1 MIRQR
6 SYVAL
11 APLVLAVLAAAGC
24 GRSRPI
30 VVGSKGSTEQTLL
43 GEIVAQHLENRL
55 GRTVERRLG
64 LGGTLI
70 TFQSL
75 QNGEIGLYPEY
86 TGAIETE
93 ILKEQPSNDPA
104 LVFERARGELRRVAQ
119 SELLDPL
126 GIDNRFVAVIRS
138 DDQRAAKVSTLSEAA
153 EVTSGWKVGVSYDFQ
168 QRPDGLPLLSTYRLP
183 MLASVRS
190 LEPGLVF
197 RTAEQGQVSLIAANA
212 TDAPLD
218 LKEWKVLRDDRNVF
232 PPYQACLLVKQEVL
246 AAEPRLR
253 GALAE
258 LSGKFTTEKMRQLNA
273 QVDLYHRPVAEVAAM
288 FLAQANLK

>member
-1 MIRQR
+1 
-6 SYVAL
+6 
-11 APLVLAVLAAAGC
+11 
-24 GRSRPI
+24 
-30 VVGSKGSTEQTLL
+30 VGSKGSTEQMLL

-55 GRTVERRLG
+55 GRKIERRLS

-75 QNGEIGLYPEY
+75 QSGEIGLYPEY

-93 ILKEQPSNDPA
+93 ILKEQPSNDSA

-138 DDQRAAKVSTLSEAA
+138 DDPRAAKVSTLSEAA

-168 QRPDGLPLLSTYRLP
+168 QRADGLPMLTAYRLP

-197 RTAEQGQVSLIAANA
+197 KTAEQGQVSLIAANA
-212 TDAPLD
+212 TDAPLE
-218 LKEWKVLRDDRNVF
+218 LKEWKVLRDDKNVF

-246 AAEPRLR
+246 AAEPRLK
-253 GALAE
+253 GTLAE

-273 QVDLYHRPVAEVAAM
+273 QVELYHRPVAEVAAM
-288 FLAQANLK
+288 FLAQASLK

>member
-1 MIRQR
+1 MIRPR
-6 SYVAL
+6 SCVAL
-11 APLVLAVLAAAGC
+11 ALLVGAMVWGAGC
-24 GRSRPI
+24 GGSRPI
-30 VVGSKGSTEQTLL
+30 VVGSKGSTEQILL

-55 GRTVERRLG
+55 GRKIGRRLS

-70 TFQSL
+70 AFQSL

-104 LVFERARGELRRVAQ
+104 LVFERARGEMRRVAQ

-138 DDQRAAKVSTLSEAA
+138 GDPRAAQVSTLSEAA
-153 EVTSGWKVGVSYDFQ
+153 QVTSGWKVGVSYDFQ
-168 QRPDGLPLLSTYRLP
+168 QRADGLPMLNLYRLP

-190 LEPGLVF
+190 LDPGLVF
-197 RTAEQGQVSLIAANA
+197 KAAEQGQVSLIAANA

-232 PPYQACLLVKQEVL
+232 PPYQACLLVKQDVL
-246 AAEPRLR
+246 TAEPRLQ

-273 QVDLYHRPVAEVAAM
+273 QADLYHRPVPEVATM
-288 FLAQANLK
+288 FLGQAGLK

>member
-1 MIRQR
+1 MIRR
-6 SYVAL
+6 RTWVAL
-11 APLVLAVLAAAGC
+11 APLVLAVLAPAGC
-24 GRSRPI
+24 DRTAPI

-43 GEIVAQHLENRL
+43 GEMVAQHLQNRL
-55 GRTVERRLG
+55 GRKIGRRPS

-70 TFQSL
+70 AFQSL
-75 QNGEIGLYPEY
+75 QNREIGLYPEY

-93 ILKEQPSNDPA
+93 ILKEQPSGDPS
-104 LVFERARGELRRVAQ
+104 LVFERARGEMRRVAQ

-138 DDQRAAKVSTLSEAA
+138 DDPRAAQVSTLSEAA
-153 EVTSGWKVGVSYDFQ
+153 RVTSAWKVGVSYDFQ
-168 QRPDGLPLLSTYRLP
+168 QRADGLPALNLYRLP

-197 RTAEQGQVSLIAANA
+197 KTAEQGQVSLIAASA

-232 PPYQACLLVKQEVL
+232 PPYQACLLVKLEVL

-273 QVDLYHRPVAEVAAM
+273 QVDLYHRPVAEVAAT
-288 FLAQANLK
+288 FLAQAGLK

>member
-6 SYVAL
+6 SCVAL
-11 APLVLAVLAAAGC
+11 ACLVVPVLAAGGC
-24 GRSRPI
+24 SRPRPI

-55 GRTVERRLG
+55 GQKVERQLS

-70 TFQSL
+70 AFQAL
-75 QNGEIGLYPEY
+75 QSGEIGLYPEY

-93 ILKEQPSNDPA
+93 ILKEQPSNEAA
-104 LVFERARGELRRVAQ
+104 LAFERARGEMLRLAQ
-119 SELLDPL
+119 SELFDPL

-138 DDQRAAKVSTLSEAA
+138 DDPRAAKVSTLSEAA
-153 EVTSGWKVGVSYDFQ
+153 QVTSAWKLGVSYDFQ
-168 QRPDGLPLLSTYRLP
+168 QRTDGLPALSLYHLP

-190 LEPGLVF
+190 LEPGLLF
-197 RTAEQGQVSLIAANA
+197 KTAEQGQVSLIAANA

-218 LKEWKVLRDDRNVF
+218 LKEWKALRDDKNVF

-246 AAEPRLR
+246 AAEPRLQA
-253 GALAE
+253 ALAE

-273 QVDLYHRPVAEVAAM
+273 QVDLYHRPAAEVAAM
-288 FLAQANLK
+288 FLAQAGLK

>member
-1 MIRQR
+1 MIRHR
-6 SYVAL
+6 PRVAL
-11 APLVLAVLAAAGC
+11 ALLVPVVLVAAGC
-24 GRSRPI
+24 GRSRAI

-55 GRTVERRLG
+55 GRKIERRLS

-70 TFQSL
+70 AFQSL
-75 QNGEIGLYPEY
+75 QSGEIGLYPEY

-93 ILKEQPSNDPA
+93 ILKEQPSNDPS
-104 LVFERARGELRRVAQ
+104 LVFERARGEMRRLAQ

-138 DDQRAAKVSTLSEAA
+138 DDPRAAKVSTLSEAA
-153 EVTSGWKVGVSYDFQ
+153 EVTTGWKVGVSYDFQ
-168 QRPDGLPLLSTYRLP
+168 QRTDGLPLLSVYRLP

-197 RTAEQGQVSLIAANA
+197 KTAEQGQVSLIAANA

-246 AAEPRLR
+246 AGEPRLK
-253 GALAE
+253 ATLAE

-273 QVDLYHRPVAEVAAM
+273 QVELYHRPVPEVAAM
-288 FLAQANLK
+288 FLGQAGLK

>member
-1 MIRQR
+1 MILQR
-6 SYVAL
+6 SYVTPAL
-11 APLVLAVLAAAGC
+11 LVVAALAAAGC
-24 GRSRPI
+24 GRPRPI

-55 GRTVERRLG
+55 GRKIERRLG

-93 ILKEQPSNDPA
+93 ILKEQPSNDPT

-138 DDQRAAKVSTLSEAA
+138 DDQRAARASTLSEAA
-153 EVTSGWKVGVSYDFQ
+153 EVTNGSTVGVGSGLQ
-168 QRPDGLPLLSTYRLP
+168 QRPDRPPLLSTYC
-183 MLASVRS
+183 MA
-190 LEPGLVF
+190 
-197 RTAEQGQVSLIAANA
+197 
-212 TDAPLD
+212 
-218 LKEWKVLRDDRNVF
+218 
-232 PPYQACLLVKQEVL
+232 
-246 AAEPRLR
+246 
-253 GALAE
+253 
-258 LSGKFTTEKMRQLNA
+258 
-273 QVDLYHRPVAEVAAM
+273 
-288 FLAQANLK
+288 

>member
-1 MIRQR
+1 MILQR

-11 APLVLAVLAAAGC
+11 ALVVLGVLAAAGC
-24 GRSRPI
+24 GRSQPI
-30 VVGSKGSTEQTLL
+30 VVGSKGSTEQTVL

-55 GRTVERRLG
+55 GRKIERRLG

-70 TFQSL
+70 AFQSL
-75 QNGEIGLYPEY
+75 QSGEIGLYPEY

-93 ILKEQPSNDPA
+93 ILKEQPAKESA
-104 LVFERARGELRRVAQ
+104 LVFERARGEMGRVAQ

-138 DDQRAAKVSTLSEAA
+138 DDPRAAKVSTLGEAA
-153 EVTSGWKVGVSYDFQ
+153 EVTDGWKVGVSYDFQ
-168 QRPDGLPLLSTYRLP
+168 QRADGLPMLAAYRLP

-190 LEPGLVF
+190 LEPNLVF
-197 RTAEQGQVSLIAANA
+197 KTAEQGQVTLIAANA
-212 TDAPLD
+212 TDAPLE
-218 LKEWKVLRDDRNVF
+218 LKEWKVLRDDKNVF
-232 PPYQACLLVKQEVL
+232 PPYQACLLVKQDVL
-246 AAEPRLR
+246 AAEPRLK

-273 QVDLYHRPVAEVAAM
+273 QVELYHRPVAEVAAM
-288 FLAQANLK
+288 FLAQAGLK

>member
-1 MIRQR
+1 MILQR
-6 SYVAL
+6 SHIAL
-11 APLVLAVLAAAGC
+11 ALLVAAVLSAAGC
-24 GRSRPI
+24 GRPQPI
-30 VVGSKGSTEQTLL
+30 VVGSKVSTEQMLL

-55 GRTVERRLG
+55 GRKIERRLS

-75 QNGEIGLYPEY
+75 QSGEIGLYPEY

-93 ILKEQPSNDPA
+93 ILKEQPSGEPA

-119 SELLDPL
+119 SELLEPL

-138 DDQRAAKVSTLSEAA
+138 DDSRAAKISTLSEAA
-153 EVTSGWKVGVSYDFQ
+153 EVTNGWKVGVSYDFQ
-168 QRPDGLPLLSTYRLP
+168 QRADGLPMLAAYRLP

-197 RTAEQGQVSLIAANA
+197 KTAEQGQVTLIAANA
-212 TDAPLD
+212 TDAPLE
-218 LKEWKVLRDDRNVF
+218 LKEWKVLRDDKNVF
-232 PPYQACLLVKQEVL
+232 PPYQACLLVKQDVL
-246 AAEPRLR
+246 AAEPRLK

-273 QVDLYHRPVAEVAAM
+273 QVELYHRPVAEVAAM
-288 FLAQANLK
+288 FLSQAGLN

>member
-11 APLVLAVLAAAGC
+11 APLVLAVLVAAGC
-24 GRSRPI
+24 SRSRPI

-55 GRTVERRLG
+55 GRKIERRLG

-93 ILKEQPSNDPA
+93 ILKEQPSNDPT

-138 DDQRAAKVSTLSEAA
+138 DDPRAAKLSTLSQAA

-197 RTAEQGQVSLIAANA
+197 KTAEQGQVNLIAANA

-246 AAEPRLR
+246 AAEPRLK

-273 QVDLYHRPVAEVAAM
+273 QVDLYHRPAAEVAAM
-288 FLAQANLK
+288 FLSQANLK

>member
-1 MIRQR
+1 MIRPK
-6 SYVAL
+6 SCVAL
-11 APLVLAVLAAAGC
+11 ASLVLAVLAAAGC

-30 VVGSKGSTEQTLL
+30 VVGSKGSTEQILL

-55 GRTVERRLG
+55 GRKIERRLN

-70 TFQSL
+70 VFQAL

-93 ILKEQPSNDPA
+93 ILKEQPSGDPA
-104 LVFERARGELRRVAQ
+104 LVFERARGEMRRLAQ
-119 SELLDPL
+119 SDLLDPL
-126 GIDNRFVAVIRS
+126 GIDNRFVAVIRA
-138 DDQRAAKVSTLSEAA
+138 DDPRAARVSTLSEAA
-153 EVTSGWKVGVSYDFQ
+153 EAAGAWKVGVSYDFQ
-168 QRPDGLPLLSTYRLP
+168 QRADGLPMLTLYRLP

-197 RTAEQGQVSLIAANA
+197 KTAEQGQVSLIAANA

-218 LKEWKVLRDDRNVF
+218 LKDWKVLRDDRNVF
-232 PPYQACLLVKQEVL
+232 PPYQACLLAKLDVL
-246 AAEPRLR
+246 AAEPRIR

-273 QVDLYHRPVAEVAAM
+273 QVDLYHRPVPEVAAM
-288 FLAQANLK
+288 FLAQAGLK

>member
-6 SYVAL
+6 SCVAL
-11 APLVLAVLAAAGC
+11 ACLVLLVLAAGGC
-24 GRSRPI
+24 SRPQPI

-55 GRTVERRLG
+55 GQKIERRPS

-70 TFQSL
+70 AFQAL
-75 QNGEIGLYPEY
+75 QSGEIGLYPEY

-93 ILKEQPSNDPA
+93 ILKEQPSNDSA

-138 DDQRAAKVSTLSEAA
+138 DDPRAAKVSTLSEAA
-153 EVTSGWKVGVSYDFQ
+153 EVTSAWKVGVSYEFQ
-168 QRPDGLPLLSTYRLP
+168 QRTDGLPLLSLYRLP

-190 LEPGLVF
+190 LEPELVF
-197 RTAEQGQVSLIAANA
+197 KTAEQGQVSLIAANA

-232 PPYQACLLVKQEVL
+232 PPYQACLLVKQGVL
-246 AAEPRLR
+246 AAEPRLKP
-253 GALAE
+253 ALAE

-273 QVDLYHRPVAEVAAM
+273 QVDLYHRPAAEVAAM
-288 FLAQANLK
+288 FLAQARLK

>member
-1 MIRQR
+1 MIRPR
-6 SYVAL
+6 PYVTLAL
-11 APLVLAVLAAAGC
+11 LVPAVLAAAAC
-24 GRSRPI
+24 SRSRPI
-30 VVGSKGSTEQTLL
+30 VVGSKGSTEQMVL

-55 GRTVERRLG
+55 GRKIDRQLN

-70 TFQSL
+70 AFQAL

-104 LVFERARGELRRVAQ
+104 LAFERARGEMLRLAQ
-119 SELLDPL
+119 SELFDPL

-138 DDQRAAKVSTLSEAA
+138 DDPQAAKVSTLSDAA
-153 EVTSGWKVGVSYDFQ
+153 GVTPGWKVGVSYDFQ
-168 QRPDGLPLLSTYRLP
+168 QRPDGLPLLSIYRLP

-197 RTAEQGQVSLIAANA
+197 KAAEQGQVNLIAANA

-218 LKEWKVLRDDRNVF
+218 LKEWKVLRDDKSVF
-232 PPYQACLLVKQEVL
+232 PPYQACLLVKQDVL
-246 AAEPRLR
+246 AAEPHLKP
-253 GALAE
+253 ALAE

-288 FLAQANLK
+288 FLAQAGLK

>member
-6 SYVAL
+6 SWVAL
-11 APLVLAVLAAAGC
+11 ALLVPAVLAAGGC
-24 GRSRPI
+24 SRPRPI

-55 GRTVERRLG
+55 GQKIQRHLS

-70 TFQSL
+70 AFQAL
-75 QNGEIGLYPEY
+75 QSGEIGLYPEY

-93 ILKEQPSNDPA
+93 ILKEQPSGDSS
-104 LVFERARGELRRVAQ
+104 LVFERARGEMRRVAQ

-138 DDQRAAKVSTLSEAA
+138 DDPRAAKVSTLSEAV
-153 EVTSGWKVGVSYDFQ
+153 EVTSAWKVGVSYDFQ
-168 QRPDGLPLLSTYRLP
+168 QRTDGLPLLSQYRLP

-190 LEPGLVF
+190 LEPELVF
-197 RTAEQGQVSLIAANA
+197 KTAEQGQVTLIAANA

-232 PPYQACLLVKQEVL
+232 PPYQACLLVKQGVL
-246 AAEPRLR
+246 AAEPRLKP
-253 GALAE
+253 ALAE
-258 LSGKFTTEKMRQLNA
+258 LSGKFTTEKMRHLNA
-273 QVDLYHRPVAEVAAM
+273 QVDLYHRPAAEVAAM
-288 FLAQANLK
+288 FLAQAGLK

>member
-11 APLVLAVLAAAGC
+11 APVVLAVLVAAGC

-30 VVGSKGSTEQTLL
+30 TVGSKGSTEQILL

-55 GRTVERRLG
+55 GRKIERRLS

-119 SELLDPL
+119 SELFDPL

-138 DDQRAAKVSTLSEAA
+138 DDPRAAKVSTLSEAA
-153 EVTSGWKVGVSYDFQ
+153 EVTSGWRVGVSYDFQ

-197 RTAEQGQVSLIAANA
+197 KTAEQGQVSLIVANA

-218 LKEWKVLRDDRNVF
+218 LKDWKVLRDDRQMF
-232 PPYQACLLVKQEVL
+232 PPYQACLLVKQDVL
-246 AAEPRLR
+246 TAEPRLK

-273 QVDLYHRPVAEVAAM
+273 QVDLYHRPAAEVAAM
-288 FLAQANLK
+288 FLAGAGLK